1 MTSGGRVRT
10 SRFLALVLR
19 HDPARVGLRLD
30 PHGWV
35 GVEELLAASAAAGFP
50 ITAAELRDLVE
61 ANPKQRFALDP
72 SGRRIRANQGH
83 SVPVDL
89 GLAPVV
95 PPPTLYHGTAAG
107 SLGRIRREGL
117 LPMGRTH
124 VHLSADEA
132 TAETVGRRHGPV
144 VVLTVASARLHDDG
158 QEFLLSANG
167 VWLTGPVPPDYLSA
181 TSRRRGTPSV

>member
-1 MTSGGRVRT
+1 MTSGGSVRA

-19 HDPARVGLRLD
+19 HDPGRVGLRLD
-30 PHGWV
+30 PQGWV
-35 GVEELLAASAAAGFP
+35 EVDELVAASATAGIP
-50 ITAAELRDLVE
+50 ITAAELRHLV
-61 ANPKQRFALDP
+61 ATNPKQRFALDP

-89 GLAPVV
+89 GLAPAV
-95 PPPTLYHGTAAG
+95 PPPALYHGTAAG
-107 SLGRIRREGL
+107 ALSRIRREGL

-124 VHLSADEA
+124 VHLSPDEA

-144 VVLTVASARLHDDG
+144 VVLTVASARLHADG

-181 TSRRRGTPSV
+181 TNRRSGTPSV